1 MQVVDG
7 MCVQNLKEKIWNLT
21 GLSPSCQRLIM
32 ANGGDA
38 PDSMPFAGS
47 GMRQYEVLYLKTE

>member
-1 MQVVDG
+1 
-7 MCVQNLKEKIWNLT
+7 MCVENLKEKIWNMT
-21 GLSPSCQRLIM
+21 GVSPGSQRLVM

-47 GMRQYEVLYLKTE
+47 GMRQNEVLYLRTE